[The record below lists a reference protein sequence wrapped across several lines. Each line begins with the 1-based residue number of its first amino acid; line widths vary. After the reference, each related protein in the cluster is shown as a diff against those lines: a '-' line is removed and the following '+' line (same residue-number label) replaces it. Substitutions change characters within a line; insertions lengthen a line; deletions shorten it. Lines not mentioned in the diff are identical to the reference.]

1 MTQSHGLTALPRPAT
16 LPAPAH
22 IDPPATEAQTRR
34 RWVRIGLSGLAGAV
48 TVTLLNETVRRLI
61 LHAPRIEIIGERA
74 LSQSL
79 ETLDVTPPRG
89 AALYRWTLVG
99 DLLSNSI
106 YFGLV
111 ALGKSDGALKRG
123 GALGLAA
130 GVGAVVLPEPLG
142 LGKQPGARTP
152 FTPLL
157 TAAWY
162 LAGGLAAAVVA
173 RKLDSDSQS

>member
-1 MTQSHGLTALPRPAT
+1 MTTHDLTALPRPAD
-16 LPAPAH
+16 LPAPSHTVPLA
-22 IDPPATEAQTRR
+22 AEAQTRR
-34 RWVRIGLSGLAGAV
+34 RWVRIGLTGLAGAV
-48 TVTLLNETVRRLI
+48 TVTLLNETVRRLVP
-61 LHAPRIEIIGERA
+61 HAPRIEIIGERA

-79 ETLDVTPPRG
+79 RTLDVTPPRG
-89 AALYRWTLVG
+89 AALYRWTLLG
-99 DLLSNSI
+99 DLVSNSI

-111 ALGKSDGALKRG
+111 GLGKSDGVWTRG

-142 LGKQPGARTP
+142 LGKQPGARAP

-162 LAGGLAAAVVA
+162 LAGGLASAAVG
-173 RKLDSDSQS
+173 RKLDSDKPLS

>member
-1 MTQSHGLTALPRPAT
+1 MTTPDLTALPRPAD
-16 LPAPAH
+16 LPAPAT
-22 IDPPATEAQTRR
+22 AAQSRR
-34 RWVRIGLSGLAGAV
+34 TRWVRIGLSGLAGAV
-48 TVTLLNETVRRLI
+48 TVTLLNETVRRLVP
-61 LHAPRIEIIGERA
+61 HAPRIEIIGERA

-79 ETLDVTPPRG
+79 KTLDVTPPRG
-89 AALYRWTLVG
+89 AALYRWTLLG

-111 ALGKSDGALKRG
+111 AVGKSEGALKRG

-130 GVGAVVLPEPLG
+130 GVGAVVLPEPLLG

-162 LAGGLAAAVVA
+162 VAGGLAAAAVA
-173 RKLDSDSQS
+173 RKFDSDSQH